1 MTIWNGESTQ
11 ISRFQERNQHIQ
23 ELEDAL
29 EEEGSKVE
37 RAENALLD
45 CQEMLEEIQAFSEHQ
60 ALQMLLAA
68 KTPRCEARFLAS
80 LIQRTSDTMS
90 CMKMMS
96 DFG

>member
-1 MTIWNGESTQ
+1 MTFRKGKSDQ
-11 ISRFQERNQHIQ
+11 ISRFQDRQQHIQ

-29 EEEGSKVE
+29 EEEGTKAE

-60 ALQMLLAA
+60 ALQIAA
-68 KTPRCEARFLAS
+68 GCQDAQVRSSISCE
-80 LIQRTSDTMS
+80 SDS
-90 CMKMMS
+90 EDFRHNICMDMMS